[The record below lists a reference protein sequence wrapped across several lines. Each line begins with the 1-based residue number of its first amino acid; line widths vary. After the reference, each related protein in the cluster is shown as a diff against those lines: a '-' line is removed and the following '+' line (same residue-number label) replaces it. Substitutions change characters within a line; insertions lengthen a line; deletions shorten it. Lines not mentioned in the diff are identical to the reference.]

1 MAVLF
6 YNQGKDL
13 GDKFFVTFAV
23 PKVLQIPTDTWVL
36 N

>member
-6 YNQGKDL
+6 YNQGKDTADTFSL
-13 GDKFFVTFAV
+13 TFAV
-23 PKVLQIPTDTWVL
+23 PKVLQIPTDKYVL